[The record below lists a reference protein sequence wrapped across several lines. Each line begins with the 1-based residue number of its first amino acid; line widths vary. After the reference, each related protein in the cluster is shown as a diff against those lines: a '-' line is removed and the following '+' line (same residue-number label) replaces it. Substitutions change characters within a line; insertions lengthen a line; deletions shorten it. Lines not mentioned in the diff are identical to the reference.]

1 MKFRVIQSND
11 RGLIS
16 RVGDKTFYSR
26 KPKKGEEKKELATL
40 FIWVKKPYR
49 FAARVWTCWTG
60 EKYEEDYIYQVTKFK
75 NIIDISGMNHFH
87 QWSNQ
92 YLREKLWTMEGNE
105 IKIVNHNCPNI
116 NEIWE
121 GNRKKNS
128 RYIEMRTKLISG
140 QYSQLSNM
148 EKNNIRKLYLK
159 RDQLN
164 LNAGFIKYNVDHIK
178 PLSKGG
184 LHKLDNLRIITA
196 YENQVKGSKIM
207 S

>member
-16 RVGDKTFYSR
+16 KVGDKTFYSR
-26 KPKKGEEKKELATL
+26 KPKKGEEIKELPTL

-60 EKYEEDYIYQVTKFK
+60 EKFEEDYIYEVTKFK

-92 YLREKLWTMEGNE
+92 YLREKLWKMEGNE
-105 IKIVNHNCPNI
+105 IKIVNHNCPKI
-116 NEIWE
+116 DEIWE

-128 RYIEMRTKLISG
+128 RYIEKRRKLIAE
-140 QYSQLSNM
+140 QYSKLSRM
-148 EKNNIRKLYLK
+148 EKSNIRELYLK

-164 LNAGFIKYNVDHIK
+164 MHSGFIKYNVDHIK

-184 LHKLDNLRIITA
+184 LHKFDNLRIITA
-196 YENQVKGSKIM
+196 YQNQLKGSKII

>member
-26 KPKKGEEKKELATL
+26 KPKKGEEKKEIPTL

-49 FAARVWTCWTG
+49 FAARVWTIWTG
-60 EKYEEDYIYQVTKFK
+60 EKFEEDYIYQVTKFK

-105 IKIVNHNCPNI
+105 IKVVNHNCPKI

-128 RYIEMRTKLISG
+128 TYIDKRRKLIS
-140 QYSQLSNM
+140 SQFSHLSNK

-184 LHKLDNLRIITA
+184 MHKFDNLRIITA
-196 YENQVKGSKIM
+196 HQNQLKGSKII

>member
-1 MKFRVIQSND
+1 
-11 RGLIS
+11 
-16 RVGDKTFYSR
+16 
-26 KPKKGEEKKELATL
+26 
-40 FIWVKKPYR
+40 
-49 FAARVWTCWTG
+49 
-60 EKYEEDYIYQVTKFK
+60 
-75 NIIDISGMNHFH
+75 
-87 QWSNQ
+87 
-92 YLREKLWTMEGNE
+92 
-105 IKIVNHNCPNI
+105 
-116 NEIWE
+116 
-121 GNRKKNS
+121 
-128 RYIEMRTKLISG
+128 MRTKLISG